1 MKITRRQ
8 LRKIISEALGDRGD
22 LPRKYQYKI
31 GMRGPEDLPMKKSPA
46 PDARTDREF
55 DKAFKKMT
63 AFGADPKD
71 MADMEE
77 IRNTYYFDYPQGEAS
92 MYLKRLVAGVDTI
105 IREQIPQD
113 VYYWIFPE
121 LLESTR
127 RRRVISEAA
136 FDDASSGD
144 KAAAMLGFI
153 QEYTVDNSVDAET
166 RMGRVMQMADLIEIL
181 VDARDGDKEPNVSGK
196 NAQYAERIKK
206 ALTED
211 ESAED
216 FDDYVEK
223 GKKVKLA

>member
-1 MKITRRQ
+1 RQ
-8 LRKIISEALGDRGD
+8 LKRIIREALGDRGD
-22 LPRKYQYKI
+22 LPKKYQYKI

-46 PDARTDREF
+46 PDARTERAF
-55 DKAFKKMT
+55 DKAFKQMA
-63 AFGADPKD
+63 AFEADPKD
-71 MADMEE
+71 MSDMEE
-77 IRNTYYFDYPQGEAS
+77 IRDTYYFDYPQGEAS
-92 MYLKRLVAGVDTI
+92 IYLKRLVSGVDTI
-105 IREQIPQD
+105 IREQIPQN

-121 LLESTR
+121 LRESVR
-127 RRRVISEAA
+127 GYRIISEAA
-136 FDDASSGD
+136 FDEASNAD

-166 RMGRVMQMADLIEIL
+166 RMGRVLQMADFIEIL
-181 VDARDGDKEPNVSGK
+181 VDARDADKEPSVSGK
-196 NAQYAERIKK
+196 NAKYAERIKK